1 MRSSGGQS
9 WTKPTGKDCTTAWH
23 SNGLKGKNMLTGL
36 KISLAVAML
45 TFTSSHVLVRWLH
58 HLFGEGFRI
67 YEGDGKLIAVIA
79 VCFGVAVMLSASWGW
94 AQ

>member
-1 MRSSGGQS
+1 
-9 WTKPTGKDCTTAWH
+9 
-23 SNGLKGKNMLTGL
+23 
-36 KISLAVAML
+36 ML